1 MMAVF
6 MGSPSNTRSIHHQAR
21 TSDHFRPPVE
31 PFDYCLGKV
40 AFASVTTDWMMRSVI
55 GVERVCR
62 KEIGGTGPPA
72 ASSGAARAVR
82 DLGLWQSGA
91 AVLSGTRANTLAS
104 RIKTLGVQR
113 K

>member
-1 MMAVF
+1 MPLFKFLTSMALLLMLVP
-6 MGSPSNTRSIHHQAR
+6 G
-21 TSDHFRPPVE
+21 
-31 PFDYCLGKV
+31 V